1 MNNFQLYRTNPLLS
15 GQLKWDLVLN
25 TFNNDLCV
33 SDFHLSPI
41 SHNIPIIYKSDEYLI
56 KNSHQDNVKAFYS
69 ANKGHFYSEGL
80 DYYFHG
86 NWPILSDKKIAPYSD
101 IYDMG
106 CRRPKSFKKYK
117 RQFEY
122 LCPVWIEKLEDMQ
135 SLIFKINV
143 KYINSDTVIAS
154 KALSLSH
161 NGHSFHDAFSDYF
174 KDYIRYAGI
183 SNGNDDV
190 ISISFEE
197 RTSEISGLN
206 AASGLFEKTSTAT
219 LTNNLISGEKPLMEF
234 DNIIS
239 NHFKDNYMICAQLF
253 NFNLCFNIEDIMP
266 KNILNLMTSHDIKI
280 SIDTYIDDVAL
291 EKRDFYTDYEFIEKE
306 VVSTNKQENPK
317 RNVLDYLKDYDY
329 IDFIDKN
336 KFCQST
342 CHWSLNDNTD
352 YIFNLYDG
360 FAGITIDNDEEYENK
375 YQYGL
380 TPDIHSDNYS
390 KSKNNVNWISFYEV
404 KSWNQFI
411 KYIEASA
418 DNKDDAT
425 LISKSNKFINHLLY
439 STIPESLDGKHI
451 MSIYIDNVSLFNSA
465 KVKLEQSDSILVHN
479 DNGKKLYAFENDGLI
494 IFVSNNIDFL
504 TYRSLYRIL
513 DNLNDN
519 EYLEDKPLLKD
530 ILTFMDSVMSP
541 HSVVFYNDIAYSR
554 SISPRDIISKEV
566 SYHKRN
572 IFNYLLR
579 YDGKIKPTFT
589 DKKSS
594 LYYKDYG
601 SESKLKSTA
610 YIRYSKSELEPLYPS
625 LDYCSI
631 KKIDEWDYQTRPKI
645 KVFGYDEKIEM
656 LNEFEYT
663 WFDDSKYMILNS
675 ELTLEYHQTKE
686 NGYEDIDDI
695 VAKCI
700 ADYYSINDSNK
711 IDYIKSLYEYK
722 NTWEYA
728 SDNNIDDYKYS
739 IRLTLK

>member
-15 GQLKWDLVLN
+15 GQLKWDLVLD
-25 TFNNDLCV
+25 TFDNDLCV

-41 SHNIPIIYKSDEYLI
+41 SHNIPSIYKPDEYLI
-56 KNSHQDNVKAFYS
+56 KNSHQDNVKAFYF

-86 NWPILSDKKIAPYSD
+86 NWPVLSGKKINPYSD

-106 CRRPKSFKKYK
+106 CRRPKSFKRYE

-122 LCPVWIEKLEDMQ
+122 LCPVWIEKLEDTQ

-143 KYINSDTVIAS
+143 KYIKSDTIIAS
-154 KALSLSH
+154 KALSLSS
-161 NGHSFHDAFSDYF
+161 NGHSFHDAFSNYF
-174 KDYIRYAGI
+174 KDYIRYVGI

-190 ISISFEE
+190 INISFEE
-197 RTSEISGLN
+197 RKSEISGLN
-206 AASGLFEKTSTAT
+206 AAFGLFEKNNTTT

-280 SIDTYIDDVAL
+280 TVDTYIDDAAL
-291 EKRDFYTDYEFIEKE
+291 EKRDFYTEYEFIEKE

-360 FAGITIDNDEEYENK
+360 FAGITIDNGEEFENR

-380 TPDIHSDNYS
+380 TPDIHSDKYS
-390 KSKNNVNWISFYEV
+390 KSKNNVNWISFYEI

-411 KYIEASA
+411 KYIEAPT

-425 LISKSNKFINHLLY
+425 LISKSNKFINHLCY

-451 MSIYIDNVSLFNSA
+451 MSMHIDNASLFNSV
-465 KVKLEQSDSILVHN
+465 KVKLEQSDSTLVHN
-479 DNGKKLYAFENDGLI
+479 YNGKKIYAFENDGLI
-494 IFVSNNIDFL
+494 IFISNNIDFL
-504 TYRSLYRIL
+504 TYRSFYRIL

-519 EYLEDKPLLKD
+519 GELENKQLLKD
-530 ILTFMDSVMSP
+530 ILAFMDSVTSP
-541 HSVVFYNDIAYSR
+541 HPIVFYNDIAYSR
-554 SISPRDIISKEV
+554 TISPRDIV
-566 SYHKRN
+566 SRELTYHKRN
-572 IFNYLLR
+572 IFSYLLR

-589 DKKSS
+589 DKKST

-601 SESKLKSTA
+601 SESKLKPTT
-610 YIRYSKSELEPLYPS
+610 YIRYSKSEFESLYPS
-625 LDYCSI
+625 LDYCAI
-631 KKIDEWDYQTRPKI
+631 KKIDKWDYQNRPKI
-645 KVFGYDEKIEM
+645 KVFEHDEKIEM

-663 WFDDSKYMILNS
+663 WFDDNKYMILNS
-675 ELTLEYHQTKE
+675 ELTLEYYQTKE
-686 NGYEDIDDI
+686 NGYENLDDI

-700 ADYYSINDSNK
+700 ADYYNINDSNK
-711 IDYIKSLYEYK
+711 INYIKSLYEYK

-728 SDNNIDDYKYS
+728 SDTNIDDYKYS